1 MLSLM
6 TDCLAAWLTDLQNK
20 HSVSLHVSDIWDS
33 CMVSCRNASLGL
45 AQCAKESWQLIEKG
59 SWTGVMSPFETRF
72 LDIRTLVSQSHSV
85 VSLDISVQ
93 EGMSALHT
101 IFQTALWLL

>member
-1 MLSLM
+1 
-6 TDCLAAWLTDLQNK
+6 
-20 HSVSLHVSDIWDS
+20 
-33 CMVSCRNASLGL
+33 MVSCRNASLGL

-72 LDIRTLVSQSHSV
+72 LDIRTLVSPV

-101 IFQTALWLL
+101 IFQPALWL